1 MANIAPPKPTFFTVF
16 ARKMH
21 SASEFA
27 KMFLSKCV
35 CVSIKYNQII
45 HHIIDLAKLVL
56 VNVSTPIP
64 CFGRMPLDGPRCHT
78 QNYPQKS
85 TKHRQKPANPEN

>member
-64 CFGRMPLDGPRCHT
+64 FFWQNAIRWPPLPHPKLPSKIHKTPAKTR
-78 QNYPQKS
+78 KS
-85 TKHRQKPANPEN
+85 